1 MLQISTKHLNILAA
15 KFPQSMQFEQA
26 GDYILNR
33 LSIELPAHLFYHNI
47 EHTKDVYQAA
57 KRIGEAEGIT
67 GDELKLLLTAAY
79 YHDCGFLIK
88 AKGHEEESCRIA
100 RETLP
105 GYGYTADQIDRIC
118 GMIMATR
125 LPQSPTNHLEEI
137 LADADLDNLGRDDF
151 FTISHKLFLENSFFG
166 NVADENEWNLQQMDF
181 IENHQY
187 FTKTAIN
194 LRQAKKDVNLGRI
207 KAQYIHK

>member
-1 MLQISTKHLNILAA
+1 MFEISTKHLNILAT
-15 KFPQSMQFEQA
+15 KFLTNMQFEQA
-26 GDYILNR
+26 GNYILNK
-33 LSIELPAHLFYHNI
+33 LSNELPAHLTYHNAD
-47 EHTKDVYQAA
+47 HAKDVYQAA
-57 KRIGEAEGIT
+57 KRIGEAEGIA

-79 YHDCGFLIK
+79 YHDSGFLIK
-88 AKGHEEESCRIA
+88 ADGHEEESCGIA
-100 RETLP
+100 REALP
-105 GYGYTADQIDRIC
+105 GYGYTMDEIEKIC

-151 FTISHKLFLENSFFG
+151 FIISHKLFLENSFFEK
-166 NVADENEWNLQQMDF
+166 VADENKWNLQQIDF
-181 IENHQY
+181 IEKHQY

-207 KAQYIHK
+207 KAQVNS